1 MVQTPK
7 PTLIFP
13 LTPGLLI
20 SMAMRLDHSFGI
32 SMGMFEDEDLPTKQ
46 VNRLN
51 DVIPYYR
58 RRLQITNSAT
68 GTDAQL
74 GEEISGQGFY
84 QPGREDQYQ
93 GMATPEGL
101 AEAVRLCE
109 EYSDE

>member
-1 MVQTPK
+1 MVQASTP
-7 PTLIFP
+7 PVIFP
-13 LTPGLLI
+13 ITPGLLI
-20 SMAMRLDHSFGI
+20 SMAMRLDHSFGVSLGI
-32 SMGMFEDEDLPTKQ
+32 FEDEDLPTKQ
-46 VNRLN
+46 VKLLN
-51 DVIPYYR
+51 EVIPYYR

-84 QPGREDQYQ
+84 RPEREDQYQ

-101 AEAVRLCE
+101 AEAVRLSE

>member
-1 MVQTPK
+1 MVQSVI
-7 PTLIFP
+7 LP

-32 SMGMFEDEDLPTKQ
+32 SMGMFEKEDLSTKQ

-74 GEEISGQGFY
+74 GEEVSGRGFY
-84 QPGREDQYQ
+84 KPDREDWYQ

-109 EYSDE
+109 EYDDE